1 MKFAVHC
8 APSVNVWTPGW
19 IGAVAAGAQA
29 DALPASASSAA
40 TARSAAA
47 SIVRIFNFVS
57 PVETDSRYALGAMPH
72 SGDGFFPYPSGAE
85 AQTPVRSARAQD
97 DIKTDSGPAAQLRDS
112 TRDQVHP
119 PRARRRDEDPEVRPA
134 RRRLSICTARPR
146 AP

>member
-57 PVETDSRYALGAMPH
+57 PVETDSRYALGSHAPFW
-72 SGDGFFPYPSGAE
+72 GQRFPYPAGAE

-97 DIKTDSGPAAQLRDS
+97 DIETDSGP
-112 TRDQVHP
+112 
-119 PRARRRDEDPEVRPA
+119 
-134 RRRLSICTARPR
+134 
-146 AP
+146 